1 MSKPGRPGKDQAPIE
16 AFRAIPKI
24 DASALRGRMICTGTF
39 YTTGEWQLWFP
50 HEGQL
55 MPLQNEFPA
64 EGMYFGDAAAQ
75 PHDLYLPALDLI
87 AQHTFFADIRRPFVG
102 ICDAVYNLAASIAK
116 LDQMTAHQKVI
127 AGQAMHMT
135 VMEVEYMAIQCRSI
149 FDSIQKI
156 LKFLWLQKHSADD
169 EYKPRR
175 HLPENFGDM
184 VLEKATPQTAQEL
197 VKSYSI
203 PESLAVIYAKHASFF
218 ADLKHIRAALVPKS
232 ASSLSIFVMEEG
244 AYIHHSMRPFSWIT
258 AWRDEE
264 VKSNDLVPL
273 RPALGAMIHR
283 TLLAA
288 DELVSTLSLI
298 VALGPRIF
306 PNHRL
311 YLRAHSCLVLAN
323 VLVDANDRYLA
334 HQSAAAPR

>member
-1 MSKPGRPGKDQAPIE
+1 MSKPGRSGKDQVPIE
-16 AFRAIPKI
+16 AFRAIPRI
-24 DASALRGRMICTGTF
+24 DASALKGRMICTGTF
-39 YTTGEWQLWFP
+39 YTGGAWQLWFP
-50 HEGQL
+50 HEGRL
-55 MPLQNEFPA
+55 MPLENEFSA

-75 PHDLYLPALDLI
+75 PHDLYLRALDLV
-87 AQHTFFADIRRPFVG
+87 AQHTSFADIRRPFVG

-116 LDQMTAHQKVI
+116 LEQVTAHQKVI
-127 AGQAMHMT
+127 AGQTMHMT

-149 FDSIQKI
+149 FDAIQKI
-156 LKFLWLQKHSADD
+156 LKFLWLQMHSADD
-169 EYKPRR
+169 EYKPKC
-175 HLPENFGDM
+175 HLPESFGDM

-203 PESLAVIYAKHASFF
+203 PESFAAIYAKYASFF
-218 ADLKHIRAALVPKS
+218 VDLKQIRAALVPKS
-232 ASSLSIFVMEEG
+232 APSPSIFVTEEG
-244 AYIHHSMRPFSWIT
+244 AYIHRTMRPFSSIT

-288 DELVSTLSLI
+288 DELVGALALI
-298 VALGPRIF
+298 VALEPRIF

-311 YLRAHSCLVLAN
+311 YLRAHSSLVLAN
-323 VLVDANDRYLA
+323 VLADANDRYLA
-334 HQSAAAPR
+334 RQSAAAPS